1 MNSQSFVR
9 SMAQLVVIIAIT
21 KRLHKN
27 ISPYYAHFLITYA
40 FVIFNKVIT
49 MQYYMWKFGAL
60 LIVLPESSLMTNSN
74 CRFQKCFR
82 YLMQYCLGI
91 LLWVW
96 SSIKLERDG

>member
-9 SMAQLVVIIAIT
+9 SMAQLVVIVAIT

-40 FVIFNKVIT
+40 FVSFNKVIT
-49 MQYYMWKFGAL
+49 MQYYMWIFGAL
-60 LIVLPESSLMTNSN
+60 LILLPESSLMTNSN
-74 CRFQKCFR
+74 RRYQKSFG

-96 SSIKLERDG
+96 SSIKL